1 MRIPVQLRRIAVVS
15 ALGLSGA
22 VAAFAAMLPSPEA
35 EANLLQQRVVEPL
48 VLQPGPTVLPAPE
61 TFVREDSLQRGETP
75 PAFFER
81 MGVAPEDVRRLQRV
95 PAVRL
100 LRRGHVVT
108 LEAGIDGKL
117 QRLEFLS
124 SRESRIEVTRTDE
137 GFRASELDAPLQT
150 EILLRSGTIQSSL
163 FAAAD
168 AAGVSDTVALQIAD
182 IFAGDVDFH
191 RELRRGDRFA
201 VVYEQHYVAGRAV
214 HSGRVLA
221 AEFVNRGRV
230 LRAVFFQPQD
240 GRGGYYAPDGSN
252 LRKLFLRSPLEYTRI
267 SSGFGMRRHPLL
279 HRAWRSHTGVDFAAP
294 SGTRVRAAGDGV
306 VEFAGRHGGYGNMVV
321 VGHRGQVSTA
331 YAHLSRFGPNVRPG
345 LRVAQGDI
353 IGYVGSTGWA
363 TGPHLHYEF
372 RVSGRARN
380 PYGVTMPAGKPVPAE
395 QLAAFRSRA
404 TPLVAQLDLLG
415 AQSLAR
421 RE

>member
-1 MRIPVQLRRIAVVS
+1 MRVPVQFRRIAVVS
-15 ALGLSGA
+15 ALGFSGA
-22 VAAFAAMLPSPEA
+22 LAALAAMLPSPEA
-35 EANLLQQRVVEPL
+35 EANLLQRRVVEPVAL
-48 VLQPGPTVLPAPE
+48 GADASVLPSPAS
-61 TFVREDSLQRGETP
+61 FIRQDRLQRGESSSD
-75 PAFFER
+75 FLER

-108 LEAGIDGKL
+108 LETDADG
-117 QRLEFLS
+117 RLLALRFLS
-124 SRESRIEVTRTDE
+124 SRESRIEVARSGDA
-137 GFRASELDAPLQT
+137 FRALETDAPVNT
-150 EILLRSGTIQSSL
+150 EVLLRSGVIESSL

-201 VVYEQHYVAGRAV
+201 VVYEQHYVEGREV

-221 AEFVNRGRV
+221 AEFVNRNRV
-230 LRAVFFQPQD
+230 LRAVYFQPED

-267 SSGFGMRRHPLL
+267 SSGFGLRRHPLL
-279 HRAWRSHTGVDFAAP
+279 HRAWRTHAGVDFAAP
-294 SGTRVRAAGDGV
+294 TGTRVRAAGDGV
-306 VEFAGRHGGYGNMVV
+306 VDFAGRHGGYGNMVV
-321 VGHRGQVSTA
+321 IRHRGQVSTA
-331 YAHLSRFGPNVRPG
+331 YAHLSRFGPGVRPG

-353 IGYVGSTGWA
+353 VGYVGSTGWA

-372 RVSGRARN
+372 RVSGRPRN
-380 PYGVTMPAGKPVPAE
+380 PYAVAMPAGRPIPPA
-395 QLAAFRSRA
+395 QLPAFRSRSA
-404 TPLVAQLDLLG
+404 PLVAQLELL
-415 AQSLAR
+415 ASQPLAR
-421 RE
+421 LE

>member
-1 MRIPVQLRRIAVVS
+1 MRAPVQFRRIAMVS
-15 ALGLSGA
+15 ALGLCGA
-22 VAAFAAMLPSPEA
+22 LAAFAAMLPSPEA
-35 EANLLQQRVVEPL
+35 EANLLQRRVVEPL
-48 VLQPGPTVLPAPE
+48 ALQPGPSVLPAP
-61 TFVREDSLQRGETP
+61 TSFFREDSLQRGETP
-75 PAFFER
+75 AAFLER
-81 MGVAPEDVRRLQRV
+81 LGVAPEDVRRLQRV

-108 LEAGIDGKL
+108 LEAGLDGKV
-117 QRLEFLS
+117 QRLSFLS

-137 GFRASELDAPLQT
+137 GFRAAELEAPLQT
-150 EILLRSGTIQSSL
+150 EILLRSGVIQSSL

-201 VVYEQHYVAGRAV
+201 VVYEQHYVEGRAV

-221 AEFVNRGRV
+221 AEFVSRGRQ
-230 LRAVFFQPQD
+230 LRAVYYKPE
-240 GRGGYYAPDGSN
+240 GANGGYYAPDGSN

-294 SGTRVRAAGDGV
+294 TGTRVRAAGDGV
-306 VEFAGRHGGYGNMVV
+306 VEFAGRHGGYGNMVILR
-321 VGHRGQVSTA
+321 HRGGVSTA
-331 YAHLSRFGPNVRPG
+331 YAHLSRFGPDVRPG

-380 PYGVTMPAGKPVPAE
+380 PYGVAMPAGKPIPAE

-404 TPLVAQLDLLG
+404 TPLAAQLDLLDSQ
-415 AQSLAR
+415 ALAR
-421 RE
+421 LK